1 MTQIATKPTRES
13 SNQEDSKR
21 GYFGLDSWQL
31 KYQSDLYPLLVIL
44 TVTLIQFLTFFI
56 CNDLTVCGI
65 VALVLLFPQTMLS
78 IEVHNQAH
86 VAMFRGK
93 FPNWLV
99 NFLLFIAT
107 GMIVIQFKIQHN
119 FGHHCFYLDHTQD
132 PSSLIK
138 ADGSTMSRWEF
149 MIRDMFVY
157 RADTIRIG
165 KPYPHLLNQY
175 YRELGICLL
184 TITIL
189 LLFHPLKALI
199 LFVTPIFLIKKFFT
213 FLVYEDHVGLAFE
226 DDVYSASHNK
236 TNSLLNLVF
245 FNNGYHLAHHIKP
258 SLHWSKLPELHQQI
272 ESKITVTPSDT
283 LLNRVFR

>member
-1 MTQIATKPTRES
+1 MTQTTTKPTTES
-13 SNQEDSKR
+13 SKQEPRKR
-21 GYFGLDSWQL
+21 GLFGLNSWQL

-44 TVTLIQFLTFFI
+44 TVTLIQFSTFFI
-56 CNDLTVCGI
+56 CNNLTVCGI

-86 VAMFRGK
+86 VGMFRGK

-107 GMIVIQFKIQHN
+107 GMLVIQFKIQHN
-119 FGHHCFYLDHTQD
+119 FGHHCFYLDHSKD
-132 PSSLIK
+132 PASLIK
-138 ADGSTMSRWEF
+138 PDGSTMSRWEF
-149 MIRDMFVY
+149 IIYDICVY

-165 KPYPHLLNQY
+165 KSYPHLLNQF
-175 YRELGICLL
+175 YRELWFCLL
-184 TITIL
+184 AISIL
-189 LLFHPLKALI
+189 LLLHPLKALI
-199 LFVTPIFLIKKFFT
+199 LFVTPILLIKRFFIWI
-213 FLVYEDHVGLAFE
+213 VYEDHIGLGFE
-226 DDVYSASHNK
+226 DDAYSASHTK
-236 TNSLLNLVF
+236 TNSLLNLLV

-283 LLNRVFR
+283 VLNRIFR